1 MGYIF
6 NADNQCIGSCNV
18 EPCLEDL
25 SSRGEH
31 AMEYAGE
38 CRIGRLLGEGNIPVA
53 PIIPPL
59 TPEQEAANAR
69 LTRDGKLIYFDREL
83 YRNQFFW
90 GTLTPEQQAERLAY
104 RQALLDV
111 PQQAGFPAEIVW
123 PAHPA
128 P

>member
-1 MGYIF
+1 MFYIF
-6 NADNQCIGSCNV
+6 DVNNKCIGSCNV

-25 SSRGEH
+25 TSRGEH

-38 CRIGRLLGEGNIPVA
+38 CRVGWLLDDNDIPVA

-59 TPEQEAANAR
+59 TPEQQAANAR
-69 LTRDGKLIYFDREL
+69 RMRDSKLLDFDREL

-90 GTLTPEQQAERLAY
+90 SALTPAQQAERIAY

>member
-1 MGYIF
+1 MFYIF
-6 NADNQCIGSCNV
+6 SADNQCIGSCNV

-31 AMEYAGE
+31 AMEFASE
-38 CRIGRLLGEGNIPVA
+38 CRIGWVLGSDGIPA
-53 PIIPPL
+53 EPIASPL
-59 TPEQEAANAR
+59 TTEQVATNIR
-69 LTRDGKLIYFDREL
+69 QQRDSQLVHFDREL

-90 GTLTPEQQAERLAY
+90 STLTAEQQADRLAY